1 MSSDSLVHSQPKTGI
16 LLMNLGTPDST
27 ATADVRAY
35 LRQFLSDPKVLDMSA
50 LGRFA
55 LLNFIILPFR
65 PKKTAEAYNQIWT
78 DRGSPLLTNT
88 EDLADKLRARVSPPI
103 KIAMRYGN
111 PSVASALDSFA
122 AEGVDEI
129 IAVPLFP
136 HYAASSFGSAAEHV
150 MEEAGKRWNV
160 PAIRIASPFY
170 DNPHYIR
177 ALSDR
182 IKRSLNESPW
192 DKLLFSYHGIPEHQC
207 TKSDT
212 TGGKHCFQTPTCC
225 DTIVAANRHCYKA
238 QCYATTRAV
247 VKELGLEEKDYEVV
261 FQSRLTKVPWI
272 KPYADLRINE
282 LAKEGVKHLQ
292 VVCPSFISDCLET
305 LEEIAI
311 RAVEDFAENGGES
324 LRLIPCLNAEDNWVE
339 ALATML
345 GQQPGEDF
353 AQ

>member
-1 MSSDSLVHSQPKTGI
+1 MSSDPVVHSQPKTGI

-27 ATADVRAY
+27 ETADVRAY

-50 LGRFA
+50 LGRFV

-78 DRGSPLLTNT
+78 ERGSPLLTNT
-88 EDLADKLRARVSPPI
+88 EDLADKLRARMSAPI

-111 PSVASALDSFA
+111 PSVASALDAFA

-129 IAVPLFP
+129 LAVPLFP

-160 PAIRIASPFY
+160 PTIRVVSPFY
-170 DNPHYIR
+170 DNLHYIR
-177 ALSDR
+177 ALSAQ
-182 IKRSLNESPW
+182 IKLSLDESPW
-192 DKLLFSYHGIPEHQC
+192 DKLLFSYHGIPEHHC

-212 TGGKHCFQTPTCC
+212 TGGEHCFQTPDCC
-225 DTIVAANRHCYKA
+225 DTIVNANRHCYKA
-238 QCYATTRAV
+238 QCHATTRSV
-247 VKELGLEEKDYEVV
+247 VKQLGLQEEEYEIV

-282 LAKEGVKHLQ
+282 LAQEGVKNLK
-292 VVCPSFISDCLET
+292 VVCPSFVSDCLET

-311 RAVEDFAENGGES
+311 RAVDDFKKNGGED
-324 LRLIPCLNAEDNWVE
+324 LQLIPCLNSQDDWVD
-339 ALATML
+339 ALAKIL
-345 GQQPGEDF
+345 KQRSSP
-353 AQ
+353 